1 MDVVHYFLKPRFFVS
16 FLNERQSIPG
26 NRQYLK
32 GVNFPSLS
40 DASVVIPSEARTMSV
55 NCSKVIALLM
65 LPLSP
70 LVRIPSSQVW
80 STSVSL
86 SSSLDFPELIAWKIK
101 LIFEDHNLELFCS
114 NSYEV
119 ALRLRSPYKMHS
131 MMLCLVPIITR
142 INAWSQPCTC
152 NLVSAKNG

>member
-70 LVRIPSSQVW
+70 LVRIPSSQV
-80 STSVSL
+80 
-86 SSSLDFPELIAWKIK
+86 
-101 LIFEDHNLELFCS
+101 
-114 NSYEV
+114 
-119 ALRLRSPYKMHS
+119 
-131 MMLCLVPIITR
+131 
-142 INAWSQPCTC
+142 
-152 NLVSAKNG
+152 